1 MIPKRALAAAG
12 STIVLLSGCGAG
24 AGDGASGADGAGA
37 AGTAAPDDQ
46 VVLALD
52 DFAALHALTLG
63 IEPDAIYE
71 VFEYEATSEIFDD
84 LALDVS
90 PYGSELDVEAVAAL
104 EPDVI
109 LGVSIPTTVA
119 VEDQL
124 EAIAPTTV
132 LDYTAGW
139 EDQLDA
145 AATALGR
152 EDEAERVRDQV
163 AALTGELAGDLRD
176 AGLTDTVV
184 SVLGDNGGFFSPPT
198 TTALGSALDSV
209 GLARPPAQ
217 QQAGDAASPFVVF
230 GAEALPDHDGEHLF
244 LLSGGPYL
252 TDGLTGSPLWS
263 GLDAVAA
270 GEVAQVSGEMWLAP
284 SAFSVVWI
292 LDDLRAVLLDD
303 GATASV
309 ADAPAR
315 LAEFRDV

>member
-1 MIPKRALAAAG
+1 MKLHAARTAVG
-12 STIVLLSGCGAG
+12 TAVVLLLSGCGAG
-24 AGDGASGADGAGA
+24 DSGTDSEAATAGSSDA
-37 AGTAAPDDQ
+37 TDQ

-63 IEPDAIYE
+63 IEPDTVYE
-71 VFEYEATSEIFDD
+71 VFDYEATSEIFDD
-84 LALDVS
+84 LGLETR

-124 EAIAPTTV
+124 RDIAPTTV

-139 EDQLDA
+139 EEQLDTA
-145 AATALGR
+145 AAALGR
-152 EDEAERVRDQV
+152 EDDAERVRDRV
-163 AALTGELAGDLRD
+163 AEHTDELAGELRD

-184 SVLGDNGGFFSPPT
+184 SVVGDNGGFFSPPT

-230 GAEALPDHDGEHLF
+230 GAEALADHDGEHLF

-252 TDGLTGSPLWS
+252 TEGLTGSPLWP
-263 GLDAVAA
+263 GLRAVAA
-270 GEVAQVSGEMWLAP
+270 GTVAEVSGEMWLAP

-292 LDDLRAVLLDD
+292 LDDLRAVLLEQ
-303 GATASV
+303 GAAAAA

-315 LAEFRDV
+315 LAEFRDA